1 MNAEFAERG
10 ALQLAIGRM
19 IFDPLR
25 VAAKTVAL
33 MQHRHVAV
41 GKPRAFVEMTA
52 GERAQAVEM
61 RLDVAEQRIGQMN
74 AKQIRQ
80 RRIGAVEIHSGCIRR
95 QQSRL
100 LGGSRHIVVF
110 ARLVH
115 LQLLFVPPRVLDD
128 IDHVRIKQAAKITSE
143 ENPMAGSYRI
153 IGAEMSPYSVKV
165 RSYFRYKAIP
175 HQWILRNA
183 ASQAEYEKY
192 AKIPIIPL
200 VVTPEGVGI
209 QDSTPIIDA
218 METLYPEPSIHPDD
232 AVTNFISALIEE
244 FGDEW
249 GNKWMFHYRW
259 ARDVDQISAAGR
271 IARMRGPKA
280 SEQEHAGFAGKIRA
294 RMVDRVWFVGSN
306 AVTAPQI
313 EAGFLAMLE
322 LLDSHLAGR
331 PYLFGGRPAFGD
343 FGLWGQIYEMWTDPT
358 AGAIIGG
365 GAPHVL
371 DWVHRMLWPKAEGK
385 FEAWPTLAPTLMP
398 ILTKQVGS
406 QFMPWTCA
414 NEKALA
420 ESQEEFSVTLGDNI
434 WTQKPQK
441 YHARSLGML
450 RAKYAAVADK
460 AALDPVLEGAGCLA
474 GLRG

>member
-1 MNAEFAERG
+1 
-10 ALQLAIGRM
+10 
-19 IFDPLR
+19 
-25 VAAKTVAL
+25 
-33 MQHRHVAV
+33 
-41 GKPRAFVEMTA
+41 
-52 GERAQAVEM
+52 
-61 RLDVAEQRIGQMN
+61 
-74 AKQIRQ
+74 
-80 RRIGAVEIHSGCIRR
+80 
-95 QQSRL
+95 
-100 LGGSRHIVVF
+100 
-110 ARLVH
+110 
-115 LQLLFVPPRVLDD
+115 
-128 IDHVRIKQAAKITSE
+128 
-143 ENPMAGSYRI
+143 MADGYRI

-175 HQWILRNA
+175 HQWVLRNA
-183 ASQAEYEKY
+183 ASQADYEKY
-192 AKIPIIPL
+192 ARMPIIPL
-200 VVTPEGVGI
+200 VVTPDGKGI

-218 METLYPEPSIHPDD
+218 MEKLYPAPSIHPDD
-232 AVTNFISALIEE
+232 GIASFVSALIEE

-259 ARDVDQISAAGR
+259 AREVDQVSSAGR
-271 IARMRGPKA
+271 IARMRGPNA
-280 SEQEHAGFAGKIRA
+280 AEQEHAAFTEKVRA

-306 AVTAPQI
+306 EMTAPQI
-313 EAGFLAMLE
+313 EAGFMDMLG

-343 FGLWGQIYEMWTDPT
+343 FGLWGQIYQMWTDPT

-371 DWVHRMLWPKAEGK
+371 DWVQRMLWPKAEGE
-385 FEAWPTLAPTLMP
+385 FEAWSALEPTLMP
-398 ILTKQVGS
+398 ILTEQVGA

-414 NEKALA
+414 NEKALTEA
-420 ESQEEFSVTLGDNI
+420 REEFSVTLGDKI

-460 AALDPVLEGAGCLA
+460 TALDPVLEAAGCLA